1 MNLRGSR
8 ARRIQEG
15 LEGKEKGRGC
25 NTGHESEILKIFNF
39 RKGTKKNAL
48 EKPLGYW
55 GEGGLWLSCSTES
68 LSMPA
73 ILFFVVLDF

>member
-55 GEGGLWLSCSTES
+55 GEGGS
-68 LSMPA
+68 LAQLLYRITKYASN
-73 ILFFVVLDF
+73 FFL

>member
-1 MNLRGSR
+1 MYACNKGKEAMNLRGRR

-25 NTGHESEILKIFNF
+25 TTGHESEILKIFNF

-55 GEGGLWLSCSTES
+55 CRGRVPGSVALQNH
-68 LSMPA
+68 
-73 ILFFVVLDF
+73 